1 MTMVE
6 TVQRKR
12 IEILVDT
19 PLVPRVVAIMREV
32 DISGWSLI
40 HVDGGAGRGGSWQDD
55 DFTGASAKTIII
67 AIASLARADALT
79 DRIAPLPD
87 SHRLLLTIGDV
98 AVVRGDR
105 F

>member
-1 MTMVE
+1 MVE

-12 IEILVDT
+12 IEILADT
-19 PLVPRVVAIMREV
+19 PLVPRVVAIMRQV
-32 DISGWSLI
+32 QISGWSLI
-40 HVDGGAGRGGSWQDD
+40 HVDGGAGRGGEWRDD
-55 DFTGASAKTIII
+55 DITGASAKTIVI
-67 AIASLARADALT
+67 AIASAARAKELT
-79 DRIAPLPD
+79 ERIAPLLD

>member
-1 MTMVE
+1 MVE

-19 PLVPRVVAIMREV
+19 ALIPRVVAILRAV
-32 DISGWSLI
+32 DVSGWSLI
-40 HVDGGAGRGGSWQDD
+40 HVDGGAGRSGEWQDD
-55 DFTGASAKTIII
+55 AITGAGAKTIVI
-67 AIASLARADALT
+67 AIASAERAAALA
-79 DRIAPLPD
+79 DRIAPLLD

-98 AVVRGDR
+98 SVVRGDR

>member
-1 MTMVE
+1 MVE

-12 IEILVDT
+12 IEILADT
-19 PLVPRVVAIMREV
+19 PLVPRVVAILRAV

-40 HVDGGAGRGGSWQDD
+40 HVDGGGGRGGEWQDD
-55 DFTGASAKTIII
+55 DITGASAKTIII
-67 AIASLARADALT
+67 AIANQDKAAALT
-79 DRIAPLPD
+79 DRIAPLLD

-98 AVVRGDR
+98 AVVRGER

>member
-1 MTMVE
+1 MIE

-12 IEILVDT
+12 IEILADT
-19 PLVPRVVAIMREV
+19 ALVPRVVAILRAV

-40 HVDGGAGRGGSWQDD
+40 HVDGGAGRTGEWQND

-67 AIASLARADALT
+67 AIASAERATLLT
-79 DRIAPLPD
+79 DRIAPLLD

>member
-1 MTMVE
+1 MVE
-6 TVQRKR
+6 TVSRKR
-12 IEILVDT
+12 IEILADT
-19 PLVPRVVAIMREV
+19 PLVPRVVAVMKAA

-40 HVDGGAGRGGSWQDD
+40 HVDGGGGRSGVWQDD

-67 AIASLARADALT
+67 AIASAERAALLT
-79 DRIAPLPD
+79 DHIAPLLD

-98 AVVRGDR
+98 AVVRGER